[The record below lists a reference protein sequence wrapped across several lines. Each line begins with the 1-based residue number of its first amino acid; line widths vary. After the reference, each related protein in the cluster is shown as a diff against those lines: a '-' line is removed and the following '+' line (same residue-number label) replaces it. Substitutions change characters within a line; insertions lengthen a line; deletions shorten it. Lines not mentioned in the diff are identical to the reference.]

1 MKYEKDVKKNPISI
15 LDSFFA
21 SFTNRTRKNTTL
33 GIIFHKFSQKVTKM

>member
-1 MKYEKDVKKNPISI
+1 MKYEKRREEESNKHIGF
-15 LDSFFA
+15 FFA